1 MTDYPL
7 EGDPNDPDQH
17 INPEPPHSPG
27 TPEPPDLDV
36 DPEQFLDESERNG
49 GERRGQEDEPP
60 S

>member
-1 MTDYPL
+1 MTEHPL

-17 INPEPPHSPG
+17 INPDPPHSPG

-36 DPEQFLDESERNG
+36 DPERFLAD

>member
-1 MTDYPL
+1 MTEQPL

-17 INPEPPHSPG
+17 INPDPPHSPG

-36 DPEQFLDESERNG
+36 DPERFLAE